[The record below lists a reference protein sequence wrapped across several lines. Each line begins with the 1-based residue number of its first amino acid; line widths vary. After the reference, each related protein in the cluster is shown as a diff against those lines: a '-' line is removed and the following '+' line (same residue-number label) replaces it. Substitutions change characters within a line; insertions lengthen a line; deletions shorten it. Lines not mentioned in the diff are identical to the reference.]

1 VLRTV
6 SPAAALLILLSIA
19 SPLGATDL
27 EEEPAFPVLEAGT
40 VQLEL
45 DSRRFTLEY
54 SRTALGPLFAL
65 QQLVSRLGGDLRV
78 GPLGQSHELEV
89 TGTDFIFGP
98 EGSALTYGDEIE
110 SLSQSPVAGLG
121 GLHVPLDLLR
131 SIYTRSLGYEFSWR
145 ADVRVLAVRRQAAR
159 EIPMSVEL
167 VHLQGVTTM
176 VFQFPTKPRYR
187 LEHLPSRIEIELL
200 GDRLVIQSRRPFPPD
215 QFVRNVRLTP
225 QKIVIDLA
233 PQVTG
238 QDYTLESPFRL
249 VFDFLRDTTAAVPAA
264 VEAPTQPTREPGV
277 NTIIIDPGHGGSN
290 TGAVGRD
297 GTLEKEVALQLAR
310 MLRRRLEQRF
320 PVRVVL
326 TREEDVEIPLDTR
339 SSIANQFKGDLF
351 VSLHLNSSPDPSS
364 HGAETFFLSLEP
376 SDERAALAVQLE
388 NQGSLPQVGDELYDL
403 QLILWDLAQSS
414 YMAASQ
420 RLATLVQAE
429 LNETLGLRNRGVKQA
444 PFRVLLGVAMP
455 AILVELGF
463 LSNPEEEKRLAE
475 FAFRAELV
483 DALVRAVSRYVAET
497 EGGPVAQDDIA
508 RP

>member
-320 PVRVVL
+320 LVRVVL

-351 VSLHLNSSPDPSS
+351 VSLL
-364 HGAETFFLSLEP
+364 LSLEP